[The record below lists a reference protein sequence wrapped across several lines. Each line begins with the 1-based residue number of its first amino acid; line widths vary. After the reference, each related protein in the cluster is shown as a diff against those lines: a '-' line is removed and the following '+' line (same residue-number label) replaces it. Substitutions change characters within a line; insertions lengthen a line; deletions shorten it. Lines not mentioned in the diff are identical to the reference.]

1 MTSTY
6 ADTNTRIALDTTVA
20 RLNIE
25 RFCKILTG
33 EANQI
38 KRRTLLHLII
48 EEKIRLDRLIGV
60 LPPVEV
66 HYERSELVGLACTV

>member
-6 ADTNTRIALDTTVA
+6 ADTNARIALDAIIA

-33 EANQI
+33 EDNQT
-38 KRRTLLHLII
+38 KRRTLLHLIA
-48 EEKIRLDRLIGV
+48 EEKVKLDTLIGA
-60 LPPVEV
+60 L
-66 HYERSELVGLACTV
+66 SS

>member
-6 ADTNTRIALDTTVA
+6 AETNARIALDTTIA
-20 RLNIE
+20 RLNIK

-38 KRRTLLHLII
+38 KRRTLLHLIA
-48 EEKIRLDRLIGV
+48 EEKVKLDTLIGA
-60 LPPVEV
+60 L
-66 HYERSELVGLACTV
+66 SS

>member
-1 MTSTY
+1 MTSSY
-6 ADTNTRIALDTTVA
+6 ADANTRIALDTTVA

-38 KRRTLLHLII
+38 KRRTLLLLIA
-48 EEKIRLDRLIGV
+48 EEKVKLDRLIGA
-60 LPPVEV
+60 LG
-66 HYERSELVGLACTV
+66 S